1 MKFHCCLLYDIIV
14 AVDNLYMPFNDDYAK
29 AGLLNFLL
37 LSCYL
42 SLTPFSYAQI
52 STREEQ
58 HTPLPKQIVKNCEE
72 CETLPYLQAS
82 ILACQF
88 HGFW

>member
-42 SLTPFSYAQI
+42 SLTPFSAFSFTLRILMII
-52 STREEQ
+52 SG
-58 HTPLPKQIVKNCEE
+58 PI
-72 CETLPYLQAS
+72 
-82 ILACQF
+82 
-88 HGFW
+88 